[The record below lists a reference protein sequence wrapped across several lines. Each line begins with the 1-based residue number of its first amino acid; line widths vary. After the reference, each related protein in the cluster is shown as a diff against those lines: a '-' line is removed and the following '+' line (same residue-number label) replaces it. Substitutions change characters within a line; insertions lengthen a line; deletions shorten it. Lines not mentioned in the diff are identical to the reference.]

1 MAKKSKI
8 RRKSKT
14 RTTKTRTV
22 PTKGYVL
29 RLYIT
34 GQTSLSSASVRN
46 LLHVCQSHLQGR
58 YDIQVIDICQQPELA
73 REAQIIAT
81 PTLVRTRPAPIRKL
95 IGNLSDQAQL
105 LAGLGIR
112 DEKRPN

>member
-1 MAKKSKI
+1 MAKNSRG
-8 RRKSKT
+8 RRGASRLKPASA
-14 RTTKTRTV
+14 RR
-22 PTKGYVL
+22 GYVL

-46 LLHVCQSHLQGR
+46 LLRVCQDHLASQ
-58 YDIQVIDICQQPELA
+58 YEVQVIDICQQPELA

-81 PTLVRTRPAPIRKL
+81 PTLVKTSPAPMRKL
-95 IGNLSDQAQL
+95 VGNLSSQREVL
-105 LAGLGIR
+105 KGLGIR

>member
-8 RRKSKT
+8 RR
-14 RTTKTRTV
+14 RTKIRTAKTKTGRT
-22 PTKGYVL
+22 KAYVL

-46 LLHVCQSHLQGR
+46 LLRVCQSHLQGR

-81 PTLVRTRPAPIRKL
+81 PTLVRTHPVPIRKL

-105 LAGLGIR
+105 LAELGIR

>member
-1 MAKKSKI
+1 MAKQSKV
-8 RRKSKT
+8 RRKT
-14 RTTKTRTV
+14 RTAKPKVPRTNV
-22 PTKGYVL
+22 YVL

-34 GQTSLSSASVRN
+34 GQSSLSSASVRN
-46 LLHVCQSHLQGR
+46 LLRACQSHLKEQ

-73 REAQIIAT
+73 RAAQIVAT
-81 PTLVRTRPAPIRKL
+81 PTLVKARPSPIRKL

-112 DEKRPN
+112 DEKAN

>member
-1 MAKKSKI
+1 MAKQRKKNRNMQGA
-8 RRKSKT
+8 RR
-14 RTTKTRTV
+14 TKAAGAR
-22 PTKGYVL
+22 KAYVL

-34 GQTSLSSASVRN
+34 GQSSLSSAAVRN
-46 LLHVCQSHLQGR
+46 LLHCCQDHMQGS

-73 REAQIIAT
+73 RQAQIIAT
-81 PTLVRTRPAPIRKL
+81 PTLVKARPVPIRKL
-95 IGNLSDQAQL
+95 VGNLGNQHQV

>member
-1 MAKKSKI
+1 MPKQSKSRRAKRSAKTKE
-8 RRKSKT
+8 RPRKA
-14 RTTKTRTV
+14 
-22 PTKGYVL
+22 YVL

-34 GQTSLSSASVRN
+34 GQSSFSSASVRN
-46 LLHVCQSHLQGR
+46 LLRACQSYLEGR

-73 REAQIIAT
+73 REAQIVAT
-81 PTLVRTRPAPIRKL
+81 PTLVKTRPAPVRKL

-112 DEKRPN
+112 DLR

>member
-1 MAKKSKI
+1 MVKQDKQS
-8 RRKSKT
+8 RRKRKSGRAKAP
-14 RTTKTRTV
+14 RATKA
-22 PTKGYVL
+22 YVL

-34 GQTSLSSASVRN
+34 GQSSLSSAAVRN
-46 LLHVCQSHLQGR
+46 LLRCCQERLQGH

-81 PTLVRTRPAPIRKL
+81 PTLVRAHPVPIRKL
-95 IGNLSDQAQL
+95 VGNLANQQQV

-112 DEKRPN
+112 DEERPN